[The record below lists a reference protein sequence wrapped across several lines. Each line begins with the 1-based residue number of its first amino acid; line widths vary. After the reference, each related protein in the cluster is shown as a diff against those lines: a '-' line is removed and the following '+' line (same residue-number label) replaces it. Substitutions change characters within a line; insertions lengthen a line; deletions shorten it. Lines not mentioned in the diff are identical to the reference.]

1 MSSKKSLYPDKTIY
15 SIELDKKALVYMSIL
30 AFGALFLLGSM
41 FRHYPMGG
49 MQMNE
54 PYSDAISV
62 QLEYIYNTL
71 SDVNDEFSELNENVC
86 FE

>member
-1 MSSKKSLYPDKTIY
+1 
-15 SIELDKKALVYMSIL
+15 
-30 AFGALFLLGSM
+30 
-41 FRHYPMGG
+41 
-49 MQMNE
+49 MNE